1 MSDEQTVLLP
11 VGTFNKVVDY
21 LVNQPYTSVSGLIDD
36 IKQNARAV
44 EAQPEV
50 KPEVD
55 DGEE

>member
-21 LVNQPYTSVSGLIDD
+21 LVNQPYSGVSGLIDD

-44 EAQPEV
+44 EAQPQV
-50 KPEVD
+50 QPEVD
-55 DGEE
+55 DGAE